1 MSKIK
6 DKALKLLKAG
16 SYTVQELCDLLGT
29 DDDLKVTSIIT
40 ELQIERKVHLSE
52 YKPICREDGGAII
65 LGKYKAI

>member
-6 DKALKLLKAG
+6 NKALEYLKQK

-40 ELQIERKVHLSE
+40 ELQIERKIRLSE
-52 YKPICREDGGAII
+52 YLPICREDGGAII
-65 LGKYKAI
+65 LGKYKAV

>member
-1 MSKIK
+1 MSKLK
-6 DKALKLLKAG
+6 DKVLEFLRQN

-40 ELQIERKVHLSE
+40 ELQIERKILLSE

-65 LGKYKAI
+65 LGKYKTV